1 MTDQPE
7 DNVTKLTKL
16 LSDQGKIIEA
26 GWLSYLHLVVP
37 RNASAVQ
44 VEETRRSFFAGAQ
57 HLFGSIMTMLEP
69 GMEPTE
75 TDLKRMDYIAV
86 ELKEFVQTFRVGA
99 GSQEG
104 GN

>member
-1 MTDQPE
+1 MTD
-7 DNVTKLTKL
+7 DNVTTLTKL
-16 LSDQGKIIEA
+16 LTDQGKIVEA
-26 GWLSYLHLVVP
+26 GWVSYLRLVVP

-57 HLFGSIMTMLEP
+57 HLFGSIMTMLDV
-69 GMEPTE
+69 GAEPTE
-75 TDLKRMDYIAV
+75 ADLGRMDQIHA
-86 ELKEFVQTFRVGA
+86 ELQAFAKSFRVGV